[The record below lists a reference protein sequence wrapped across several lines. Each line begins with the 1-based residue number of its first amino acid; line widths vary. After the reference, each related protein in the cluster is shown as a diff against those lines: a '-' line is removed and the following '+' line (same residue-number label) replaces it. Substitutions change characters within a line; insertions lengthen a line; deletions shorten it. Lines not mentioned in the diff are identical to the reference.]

1 MLRGGLQ
8 MKTLLGRKTIKCLA
22 LIAAIAVIAFAAS
35 AVTVYAA
42 QKTKTIVATEKQKKD
57 AVAFWTKDRIKNTP
71 AFQMP
76 VDYGPNV
83 VDAAVAGLAE
93 EVLDPIIIP
102 GGAADADADEVAK
115 EAYRRDWQELEDELA
130 LEQTMDTDVDEEVGT
145 PRIYTYWDYNSMSPM
160 NTWYPHRRVG
170 RLSFSTP
177 TGTGYCS
184 ATVIKNNYIVTAA
197 HCVYD
202 TAANR
207 FYTNWVFIP
216 AYKNGSAPYGTFSWT
231 SATVLNT
238 WINLSGSYSIN
249 NWARYDVAIIKLGNN
264 SAGRTVNSMVGYM
277 GYGINW
283 GYNNLWFNSG
293 YPWRNF
299 QLNTISYPGAYQ
311 RACIDEGFQQA
322 TNVVGGGCIWGSGIS
337 GGSWLVSYR
346 PNISTSTYNTAP
358 NNIGSV
364 NSGLFVGVDNLYG
377 GIFRSDNIGLLCSG
391 RCN

>member
-1 MLRGGLQ
+1 
-8 MKTLLGRKTIKCLA
+8 MKTLSQKKSVMVLGLMV
-22 LIAAIAVIAFAAS
+22 AIAVVAFAAS
-35 AVTVYAA
+35 AVTAYAGP
-42 QKTKTIVATEKQKKD
+42 QTKTIVATAKQMKD
-57 AVAFWTKDRIKNTP
+57 TEAFWTKEKIKNAP

-76 VDYGPNV
+76 VDHGSNV
-83 VDAAVAGLAE
+83 VDSAVAGLAE
-93 EVLDPIIIP
+93 EVLDPIIVP
-102 GGAADADADEVAK
+102 GSAADPEADEIAK
-115 EAYRRDWQELEDELA
+115 KFYRQDWQALEEELA
-130 LEQTMDTDVDEEVGT
+130 LEQAMDTDVDEEVGSS
-145 PRIYTYWDYNSMSPM
+145 RIYTYWDYNSMTSM

-170 RLSFSTP
+170 RLSFTTP

-216 AYKNGSAPYGTFSWT
+216 AYKNGSAPYGTFKWT

-249 NWARYDVAIIKLGNN
+249 SWARYDVAIIKLGNN
-264 SAGRTVNSMVGYM
+264 SAGQSVNTMVGSM

-293 YPWRNF
+293 YPWKNF
-299 QLNTISYPGAYQ
+299 QLNSISYPGLYQ
-311 RACIDEGFQQA
+311 RACINEGFQQS
-322 TNVVGGGCIWGSGIS
+322 TNVVGGGCIWGSGMS

-346 PNISTSTYNTAP
+346 PNISTSSS
-358 NNIGSV
+358 IGSV
-364 NSGLFVGVDNLYG
+364 NSGLYVGVDNLYG
-377 GIFRSDNIGLLCSG
+377 GIFRSDNIGILCSG

>member
-1 MLRGGLQ
+1 
-8 MKTLLGRKTIKCLA
+8 MKRLLEKKTIKCLP

-35 AVTVYAA
+35 AVAAHAA
-42 QKTKTIVATEKQKKD
+42 QKTITIVATEKQKKD
-57 AVAFWTKDRIKNTP
+57 TEAFWTKEKIKNTP

-76 VDYGPNV
+76 VDFGSNV

-93 EVLDPIIIP
+93 EVLDLIIIP
-102 GGAADADADEVAK
+102 GGAADPDADEVAK
-115 EAYRRDWQELEDELA
+115 KAYRRDWQALEEELA

-145 PRIYTYWDYNSMSPM
+145 SGIYTYWDYNSMTSM

-184 ATVIKNNYIVTAA
+184 ATAIKNNYIVTAA

-202 TAANR
+202 TTANR
-207 FYTNWVFIP
+207 PYTNWVFIP
-216 AYKNGSAPYGTFSWT
+216 AYKNGSAPYGIFNWT
-231 SATVLNT
+231 SVTVLDKWKT
-238 WINLSGSYSIN
+238 LSGGYNIN
-249 NWARYDVAIIKLGNN
+249 TWARYDVAIIKLGNN
-264 SAGRTVNSMVGYM
+264 SVGKTVNQMVGYM

-283 GYNNLWFNSG
+283 PHNSLWFNSG

-299 QLNTISYPGAYQ
+299 QLNTISSPGAYQ
-311 RACIDEGFQQA
+311 RACMNEGFQQA

-337 GGSWLVSYR
+337 GGSWLVNYR
-346 PNISTSTYNTAP
+346 PNISTSSNAGP
-358 NNIGSV
+358 NSIGSV

-377 GIFRSDNIGLLCSG
+377 GIFRSDNIGVLCSG